1 MLIFII
7 IFCVLIFGCF
17 FYGKNI
23 YSAIFLLVVLIVL
36 SLFAGLRGDIDN
48 DYNSYLT
55 IFELIKMPSDYFTEY
70 IAFSYLEPFYYLIPS
85 IYKLL
90 PFNSYV
96 LLFVFFA
103 FLGVGFKLLSIWKLS
118 DNIGLSVITYF
129 SFFFILHEMT
139 QIRIG
144 IASGIMLISIT
155 IIKEKNI
162 FLFLMTILLASCF
175 HYTSL
180 LFLPVYFLD
189 SEKINRRLW
198 AGILIVPVILYVLK
212 IDFIQLV
219 SILSFGIFGAKL
231 KTYQAMFELGQFSE
245 KVNILNVRILVQMAL
260 TSLFLFY
267 ADFLQGK
274 NKYAILLLKLSV
286 LSLTFFILFVNLPVF
301 AFRFQ
306 ELFGVGQIILY
317 PLIYYI
323 VKEKYFGIFV
333 VTFLSLLTLLF
344 NLYYLQLLKP
354 YF

>member
-1 MLIFII
+1 M
-7 IFCVLIFGCF
+7 
-17 FYGKNI
+17 
-23 YSAIFLLVVLIVL
+23 LIVL
-36 SLFAGLRGDIDN
+36 VFLALFAGFRGDIDN
-48 DYNSYLT
+48 DYNSYLS
-55 IFELIKMPSDYFTEY
+55 IFELIKKPSDYFTEY
-70 IAFSYLEPFYYLIPS
+70 TKFAYLEPFYYLIPS

-90 PFNSYV
+90 PLNSYV
-96 LLFVFFA
+96 FLFVFFA

-118 DNIGLSVITYF
+118 DNIGLAVITYF
-129 SFFFILHEMT
+129 SFFFLLHEMT

-155 IIKEKNI
+155 MIKERK
-162 FLFLMTILLASCF
+162 LFSFVMTILFASCF

-180 LFLPVYFLD
+180 LFLPIYFLN
-189 SEKINRRLW
+189 SEKINKKLW
-198 AGILIVPVILYVLK
+198 TGIFIIPFILYALK

-219 SILSFGIFGAKL
+219 SMLSFGLFAEKL
-231 KTYQAMFELGQFSE
+231 KIYQDMFELGQFSE

-267 ADFLQGK
+267 ADFLQSK
-274 NKYAILLLKLSV
+274 NKYAILLLKILV
-286 LSLTFFILFVNLPVF
+286 LSLTFFILFASLPVF

-306 ELFGVGQIILY
+306 ELFGVVQIILY
-317 PLIYYI
+317 PFIFYI

-333 VTFLSLLTLLF
+333 VILLALLTLLF